1 MWLIKKI
8 AVKSIVIPINC
19 RKSDT
24 RNYLDLLI
32 TELVHISFLTGSNR
46 YIFDANQIISD
57 VFIRFWVDE
66 E

>member
-1 MWLIKKI
+1 
-8 AVKSIVIPINC
+8 
-19 RKSDT
+19 
-24 RNYLDLLI
+24 LDLLI
-32 TELVHISFLTGSNR
+32 TKLVHISFLTGSNR